1 MCWSA
6 AGGHEAKM
14 MSNILPSS
22 RASQKYFVY
31 SAAVWNLFLAVDDLC
46 YVSAPSLRAALW
58 FLLTRQILDLEIE
71 REHIWTQ
78 QQPTS
83 VQVVLDALSW
93 DLSFRFIA
101 SAAIGCYWENNW
113 SVHQALK
120 MRFSETQSLSP
131 LISLAN
137 ARSGEQADKRVVRW
151 VSLLEKNRLTAQ
163 CL

>member
-1 MCWSA
+1 
-6 AGGHEAKM
+6 M

-22 RASQKYFVY
+22 QASQKYFVY

-83 VQVVLDALSW
+83 VQVVLDAL
-93 DLSFRFIA
+93 
-101 SAAIGCYWENNW
+101 
-113 SVHQALK
+113 
-120 MRFSETQSLSP
+120 P
-131 LISLAN
+131 
-137 ARSGEQADKRVVRW
+137 
-151 VSLLEKNRLTAQ
+151 
-163 CL
+163 